1 MKDTVR
7 ALIEGAGVVPSV
19 RLSSIDDAR
28 FAAETVIDA
37 GIPIVEITMTTPQ
50 ALMLIDEI
58 AAARPDVAIGAGT
71 VLDGATARACLDAG
85 AKFLTSP
92 GVEAAVIAAAVK
104 HRTLVFPGV
113 LTPTDVIVAIEAGAN
128 LVKLFPC
135 APWGGAAYLK
145 SLSAP
150 FPDVGF
156 IAAGGVTLK
165 TLGEYFLAGAAA
177 VGVGSELIPRQA
189 VHDRDRR
196 WITELARRFL
206 GAAQQSRVA
215 RQGQHDVSSP
225 R

>member
-1 MKDTVR
+1 
-7 ALIEGAGVVPSV
+7 
-19 RLSSIDDAR
+19 
-28 FAAETVIDA
+28 
-37 GIPIVEITMTTPQ
+37 
-50 ALMLIDEI
+50 
-58 AAARPDVAIGAGT
+58 VAIGAGT
-71 VLDGATARACLDAG
+71 VLDGATARACIDAG

-92 GVEAAVIAAAVK
+92 GVEVAVIAAAVK

-113 LTPTDVIVAIEAGAN
+113 LTPTDVIVAIESGAD
-128 LVKLFPC
+128 LLKLFPC

-156 IAAGGVTLK
+156 IAAGGVTLQ
-165 TLGEYFLAGAAA
+165 TLGEYFLAGAIA

-206 GAAQQSRVA
+206 GAAQQSRVS
-215 RQGQHDVSSP
+215 RQGQHDVSG
-225 R
+225 RR